1 MLTLLCCPHFASLC
15 PCVCLLSTGG
25 SIEDVP
31 RGTTAGEILREK
43 GVFAIMDAT
52 AGTTSSSSS
61 SSDSDADPVPEGLL
75 VPDGSAVDGRARL
88 QAQRQ
93 QAGAP
98 AGACAGGGAQQQ
110 QQQQQQLVNV
120 NNRLVSEDTVLQDG
134 DLVIL
139 AREKIKI

>member
-1 MLTLLCCPHFASLC
+1 MQQGTSRVNSLC
-15 PCVCLLSTGG
+15 LCLYCVLAACAGG

-31 RGTTAGEILREK
+31 RGTTAGQILRDK

-52 AGTTSSSSS
+52 AGAA
-61 SSDSDADPVPEGLL
+61 SSDSDAESSG
-75 VPDGSAVDGRARL
+75 PDTPAADATSSRAASISSGSSGGSKGRSRL
-88 QAQRQ
+88 KQRQQ
-93 QAGAP
+93 QAGASP
-98 AGACAGGGAQQQ
+98 EG
-110 QQQQQQLVNV
+110 QLVNV